1 MKIKRKFMAGF
12 LALLLLSSQLVLPC
26 SALANNSQPT
36 NQPITKS
43 KDKPKKNKKE
53 NSDVAPFKIEP
64 LKELKSQDRSSSPE
78 KKYKHIKMNGLP
90 KEVQMRVDR
99 SSLELASTGDP
110 VNALITLT
118 GLKPNSKCSFSVKIN
133 EHDPIA
139 MQAIADEI
147 GQAKTNFT
155 YTLTKSDSDGHIGK
169 FVCFIVFFE
178 GDVVDNSPV
187 EEITNN
193 DPKVEF
199 NFGDTQDTDPRN
211 DIKFTIKI
219 TKLKLNNITDNTVK
233 LKIKFTTN
241 GNIVD
246 EIKEYTIHPD
256 KNGEATI
263 NGTYQSPKHFVKSL
277 TITYGFGKNDPIKP
291 VILANSKFFSF
302 IAHEN
307 TYGPP
312 PMTMHPEFL
321 NNGLYHFCVAV
332 YLDGNQLDGV
342 PIELLDYKND
352 IVASAKTQNGFGEA
366 TFNIP
371 LTLGKHDLKVRM
383 NKEFLSSYEK
393 AEHKNIYWDKEKNIT
408 LTVEM
413 CPLDGGRKEPAVTRI
428 DMYGEDDDFDNSNSL
443 LTFRNFTKT
452 IKPEQKEYT
461 ITVQSIATKEG
472 QPDRSLY
479 DIPIEIYRNDGTL
492 IASKSTTYSDYYGHY
507 LTEDIKVK
515 AFPGEKLKVKQVVDK
530 APSDLNVELDPNEK
544 IIIMDDSLDKTVIF
558 TNKDLMDLNDCYIK
572 FNFQFPPNSNISFDE
587 YNFLFSYMIPDELSP
602 IFVEINTHNSTL
614 MLKDGQRMPIK
625 KPLISDF
632 CFNGLSFGKKLP
644 PGYYVE
650 SINGMDPNT
659 TFEKVPK
666 EVTIKIGY
674 KATGEFD
681 YEVGKI
687 AIPNEKYSGYFETGL
702 LDEQG
707 HIVISAVNDE
717 KGNFHFNKIKYTEK
731 DVGKHKYKRY
741 IKYTNKG
748 LKLANTIGEIRRS
761 DDKSGYPFVDV
772 TVKDN
777 GDGTLSVSPINTTN
791 YFDDPFL
798 APLLPV
804 TGTIK
809 TILAVGVLV
818 LGTTTAIIIKRRK
831 TIKNN
836 HKNGN

>member
-43 KDKPKKNKKE
+43 KDEPKKDMKEKSAIVKNNKQKALDKQTKTEATTKE
-53 NSDVAPFKIEP
+53 DKKAD
-64 LKELKSQDRSSSPE
+64 LKVGQSQDRASSSE
-78 KKYKHIKMNGLP
+78 KKYKHVKMDGLP
-90 KEVQMRVDR
+90 KGVSFLTEPSQEGEGCR
-99 SSLELASTGDP
+99 
-110 VNALITLT
+110 ITLA
-118 GLKPNSKCSFSVKIN
+118 GLKPNSQCTFRFKVYTQFNQEDNHTLNMTADNNGTVN
-133 EHDPIA
+133 EYIYFYSR
-139 MQAIADEI
+139 
-147 GQAKTNFT
+147 T
-155 YTLTKSDSDGHIGK
+155 GK
-169 FVCFIVFFE
+169 VMFFE
-178 GDVVDNSPV
+178 GDIEDNSPD
-187 EEITNN
+187 IGN
-193 DPKVEF
+193 DPKLEF
-199 NFGDTQDTDPRN
+199 NFSDTQNIDPR
-211 DIKFTIKI
+211 DDVKFTIK
-219 TKLKLNNITDNTVK
+219 LNNVTGDTVK
-233 LKIKFTTN
+233 LKIKFTIN
-241 GNIVD
+241 GDTVYK
-246 EIKEYTIHPD
+246 IKEYTVHPD
-256 KNGEATI
+256 KSGEAI
-263 NGTYQSPKHFVKSL
+263 IHDTYQTPKHFTKSL
-277 TITYGFGKNDPIKP
+277 TITYGLGNDDPIKP
-291 VILANSKFFSF
+291 VILTNSQFFGLRANG
-302 IAHEN
+302 N
-307 TYGPP
+307 TYEAPP
-312 PMTMHPEFL
+312 VTMHPEFL

-332 YLDGNQLDGV
+332 YLDGNQLGGV

-371 LTLGKHDLKVRM
+371 LTLGTHDLKVRM

-413 CPLDGGRKEPAVTRI
+413 YPLDDGRKEPAVTRI

-443 LTFRNFTKT
+443 LAFRNFTKT

-492 IASKSTTYSDYYGHY
+492 IASGKTSDDG
-507 LTEDIKVK
+507 TFKAKIK
-515 AFPGEKLKVKQVVDK
+515 AFSGEKIKIKQIIDE
-530 APSDLNVELDPNEK
+530 ASRILDVELDPNEK
-544 IIIMDDSLDKTVIF
+544 IISMGVSTADSVVIF
-558 TNKDLMDLNDCYIK
+558 SNKDKLDTSDCYVK
-572 FNFQFPPNSNISFDE
+572 FNFQFPPNANVSFDACKFNFA
-587 YNFLFSYMIPDELSP
+587 YNVPDQLDANFIYTSP
-602 IFVEINTHNSTL
+602 HNFTVLLVDESET
-614 MLKDGQRMPIK
+614 PIK
-625 KPLISDF
+625 RSQATNLAVVNTPKF
-632 CFNGLSFGKKLP
+632 P

-674 KATGEFD
+674 KATGEFK
-681 YEVGKI
+681 YSAKI
-687 AIPNEKYSGYFETGL
+687 KIPNEKYKGCFEAGL

-707 HIVISAVNDE
+707 HVVVSAVNDE
-717 KGNFHFNKIKYTEK
+717 KGKFHFDKIKYTEK
-731 DVGKHKYKRY
+731 DVGEHVYRRY
-741 IKYTNKG
+741 IKYTDKG
-748 LKLANTIGEIRRS
+748 LKLKGTLGEI
-761 DDKSGYPFVDV
+761 KLFEKELLPIGIL
-772 TVKDN
+772 VKDK
-777 GDGTLSVSPINTTN
+777 GDGTLEIPMDGTTSMYHN
-791 YFDDPFL
+791 PYL

>member
-43 KDKPKKNKKE
+43 KDEPKKNTKE
-53 NSDVAPFKIEP
+53 KSDNNPFKIEP

-78 KKYKHIKMNGLP
+78 KKYKHVKMNGLP

-178 GDVVDNSPV
+178 GDVIDNSPV
-187 EEITNN
+187 EKTANN

-199 NFGDTQDTDPRN
+199 NFGDTQDIDPRD

-219 TKLKLNNITDNTVK
+219 TKLKLNNVTDNTVK

-312 PMTMHPEFL
+312 PMTMDPEFL
-321 NNGLYHFCVAV
+321 NNGLYNFCVAA
-332 YLDGNQLDGV
+332 YLDGNRLDGV
-342 PIELLDYKND
+342 PIEILDNKNN
-352 IVASAKTQNGFGEA
+352 IIASAKTKNGFGEA
-366 TFNIP
+366 AFNIP
-371 LTLGKHDLKVRM
+371 LTLGTHDLKVRM

-393 AEHKNIYWDKEKNIT
+393 EEHKNIYWDKEKNIT

-413 CPLDGGRKEPAVTRI
+413 CPLDDGRKEPAVTRI

-443 LTFRNFTKT
+443 LAFRNFTKT

-461 ITVQSIATKEG
+461 ITVQSVATREG

-479 DIPIEIYRNDGTL
+479 DIPIEIYRNDRTL
-492 IASKSTTYSDYYGHY
+492 IASGKTSDDG
-507 LTEDIKVK
+507 TFKAKIK
-515 AFPGEKLKVKQVVDK
+515 AFSGEKIKIKQIIDE
-530 APSDLNVELDPNEK
+530 ASRNLDVELDPNEK
-544 IIIMDDSLDKTVIF
+544 IISMSVSTADSVVIF
-558 TNKDLMDLNDCYIK
+558 SNKDKLDTSDCYVK
-572 FNFQFPPNSNISFDE
+572 FNFQFPPNANVSFDACKFNFA
-587 YNFLFSYMIPDELSP
+587 YNVPDQLDTNFIYTSP
-602 IFVEINTHNSTL
+602 HNFTVLLINDSRT
-614 MLKDGQRMPIK
+614 PIK
-625 KPLISDF
+625 RSQATNFAIVNTPKF
-632 CFNGLSFGKKLP
+632 P

-674 KATGEFD
+674 KATGEFK
-681 YEVGKI
+681 YSAKI
-687 AIPNEKYSGYFETGL
+687 KIPNEKYKGCFEAGL

-707 HIVISAVNDE
+707 HVVVSAVNDE
-717 KGNFHFNKIKYTEK
+717 KGKFHFDKIKYTEK
-731 DVGKHKYKRY
+731 DVGEHVYRRY
-741 IKYTNKG
+741 IKYTDKG
-748 LKLANTIGEIRRS
+748 LKLKGTLGEI
-761 DDKSGYPFVDV
+761 KLFEKELLPIGIL
-772 TVKDN
+772 VKDK
-777 GDGTLSVSPINTTN
+777 GDGTLEIPMDGTTSMYHN
-791 YFDDPFL
+791 PYL

>member
-43 KDKPKKNKKE
+43 KDEPKKNTKE
-53 NSDVAPFKIEP
+53 KSDNNPFKIEP

-78 KKYKHIKMNGLP
+78 KKYKHVKMNGLP
-90 KEVQMRVDR
+90 KGVSFLTEPSQEGEGCR
-99 SSLELASTGDP
+99 
-110 VNALITLT
+110 ITLA
-118 GLKPNSKCSFSVKIN
+118 GLKPNSQCTFRFKVYTQFNQEDSHTLNMTADNNGTVN
-133 EHDPIA
+133 EYIYFYSR
-139 MQAIADEI
+139 
-147 GQAKTNFT
+147 T
-155 YTLTKSDSDGHIGK
+155 GK
-169 FVCFIVFFE
+169 VMFFE
-178 GDVVDNSPV
+178 GDIEDNSPD
-187 EEITNN
+187 IGN
-193 DPKVEF
+193 DPKSEF
-199 NFGDTQDTDPRN
+199 NFSDTQNIDPR
-211 DIKFTIKI
+211 DDVKFTIK
-219 TKLKLNNITDNTVK
+219 LNNVTGDTVK
-233 LKIKFTTN
+233 LKIKFTIN
-241 GNIVD
+241 GDTVYK
-246 EIKEYTIHPD
+246 IKEYTVHPD
-256 KNGEATI
+256 KSGEAI
-263 NGTYQSPKHFVKSL
+263 IHDTYQTPKHFTKSL
-277 TITYGFGKNDPIKP
+277 TITYGLGNDDPIKP
-291 VILANSKFFSF
+291 VILTNSQFFGLRANG
-302 IAHEN
+302 N
-307 TYGPP
+307 TYEAPP
-312 PMTMHPEFL
+312 VTMHPEFL

-413 CPLDGGRKEPAVTRI
+413 CPLDDGRKEPAVTRI

-443 LTFRNFTKT
+443 LAFRNFTKT

-472 QPDRSLY
+472 QPDKSLY
-479 DIPIEIYRNDGTL
+479 NIPIEIYRNDGTL
-492 IASKSTTYSDYYGHY
+492 IVSTSTNAKSYCDHY
-507 LTEDIKVK
+507 CTKDIKVK
-515 AFPGEKLKVKQVVDK
+515 AFPGEKLKVKQIVNK

-544 IIIMDDSLDKTVIF
+544 IITADDSLDKTVVF

-602 IFVEINTHNSTL
+602 IFAEINTHNSTL
-614 MLKDGQRMPIK
+614 ILEDEQRIPIK
-625 KPLISDF
+625 RPLISDF
-632 CFNGLSFGKKLP
+632 CFVGLSILGQKLP

-659 TFEKVPK
+659 TFEKAPK

-748 LKLANTIGEIRRS
+748 LKLVNTIGEIRRS

-831 TIKNN
+831 NTKSNRKI
-836 HKNGN
+836 GN